1 MIFLYNIITLLL
13 VPLLAL
19 FLPIYLILRP
29 EKRHILPQRLGFG
42 LKLPSNRKKSTVWI
56 HALSVGEVTSA
67 CHLVKQLYQD
77 KHKSTT
83 IIFSTTTVSGYE
95 VAKKI
100 ITPYSDCLIYSP
112 LDFLPVVN
120 FFLKKIQPDLF
131 ILIETDF
138 WPNLLHRLAKF
149 DAHLLLI
156 NGRVSDRSM
165 ERYQRFSLFFSP
177 LFDTFTL
184 LCMQTKDD
192 ARKMLRLGIN
202 EEKVKTVGNLK
213 FGGQDLPAPEPVSEK
228 KQFFPAGNLIILA
241 GSTHAGEEQ
250 TIIDVFLNLKRS
262 VSQTLHLVVAPRNIS
277 RCQDIIEL
285 IENSNLNYTNFS
297 SKNSY
302 EVIDVTIIDTI
313 GDLSSL
319 YRYADISFIGGSLV
333 NEGGHNPLEASRYG
347 CPVLFGPYM
356 DDFSEI
362 STGLLEAGGALEV
375 QDPSS
380 LYDILQLLIHDE
392 TKRKV
397 LGQKAQSYTTEHK
410 HVISGHLE
418 LIDRYL

>member
-19 FLPIYLILRP
+19 FLPIYLIFRP

-100 ITPYSDCLIYSP
+100 IRPYSDCLIYSP

-149 DAHLLLI
+149 DAQLLLI

-213 FGGQDLPAPEPVSEK
+213 FGGQDLPEPETVSQ

-262 VSQTLHLVVAPRNIS
+262 VSQPLHLVVAPRNIS
-277 RCQDIIEL
+277 RCQEIIEL
-285 IENSNLNYTNFS
+285 FENNNLTYTNFS
-297 SKNSY
+297 SNNSY

-333 NEGGHNPLEASRYG
+333 NEGGHNPLEASRCG

-397 LGQKAQSYTTEHK
+397 IGQKALSYTTEHK